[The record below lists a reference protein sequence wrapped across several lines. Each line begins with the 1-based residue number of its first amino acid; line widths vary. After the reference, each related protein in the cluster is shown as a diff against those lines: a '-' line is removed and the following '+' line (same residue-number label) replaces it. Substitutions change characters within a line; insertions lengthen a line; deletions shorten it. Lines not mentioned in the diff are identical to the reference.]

1 MSFLLTFEQTLY
13 LKFKKYNKMWSCKTV
28 ATELKI
34 TCEINSLM
42 VQQCSIGIN
51 LSVYKLGNDTMIP
64 VFLMLL
70 ILSEVGVYSLHLTHS
85 YFSHCIAKGRFFL
98 HVKII
103 SLHPASSQKCPLVG
117 RHPSAMPLCIYLHVF
132 YDSGKD

>member
-1 MSFLLTFEQTLY
+1 
-13 LKFKKYNKMWSCKTV
+13 MWSCKTV

-70 ILSEVGVYSLHLTHS
+70 IFIKVDVYFLHLTHF
-85 YFSHCIAKGRFFL
+85 YFSHCISK
-98 HVKII
+98 V
-103 SLHPASSQKCPLVG
+103 S
-117 RHPSAMPLCIYLHVF
+117 YF
-132 YDSGKD
+132 YM

>member
-1 MSFLLTFEQTLY
+1 MSFPLTFEQTLY

-70 ILSEVGVYSLHLTHS
+70 ILSEVGVHSLHLTNS
-85 YFSHCIAKGRFFL
+85 YFSHCIAKGRFFFTCENNL
-98 HVKII
+98 F
-103 SLHPASSQKCPLVG
+103 ASCLFSEVPTGGEASFGHAPL
-117 RHPSAMPLCIYLHVF
+117 YLF
-132 YDSGKD
+132 TCLL